1 MGLVTAHQALAN
13 PVRKSPALTIV
24 ASAAFVLTGVVNTFL
39 GPILPVLANR
49 WSLSDAQSSYF
60 FAMQF
65 MGSMLGVS
73 ISSVLL
79 PRRSFRFC
87 IGISYLLMAVGVIGL
102 QGTNWKVALLGT
114 FASGIGLGIV
124 VPSTNLLI
132 AALNPKRPAA
142 ALSLVNLC
150 WGLGA
155 VIAPLVLAWTEYLNQ
170 VRAFLPALSVVLLAT
185 AIVFW
190 FTPSTA
196 RQDEPADPESA
207 PWRTTGRFLV
217 MLAAM
222 FFLYVCVEASIGGWI
237 ATLAKRAPSG
247 VDQPWVLAPAFFWA
261 GLIAGRGF
269 APFTL
274 KRVSERAL
282 TLSGLGV
289 ACLGI
294 CVLVFSPHKQ
304 WITGAAV
311 VIGWG
316 LAAVF
321 PITVALLS
329 QFGNAAKRIAGPMFA
344 MTGLGGAVMPWLV
357 GVISTQSGS
366 LRAGLVAPLLAAV
379 VLLGLHLAANH
390 GRQSLSK
397 FITGTA

>member
-1 MGLVTAHQALAN
+1 MTVHQALAN

-24 ASAAFVLTGVVNTFL
+24 ASSAFVLTGVVNTFL

-49 WSLSDAQSSYF
+49 WSLSDTQSSYF
-60 FAMQF
+60 FTMQF

-73 ISSVLL
+73 VSSVLL
-79 PRRSFRFC
+79 PRRSFRSC
-87 IGISYLLMAVGVIGL
+87 IGIAYSLMAAGVIGL
-102 QGTNWKVALLGT
+102 PGANWKVALLGT
-114 FASGIGLGIV
+114 FVSGIGLGIV
-124 VPSTNLLI
+124 IPSTNLLI
-132 AALNPKRPAA
+132 ATLNSARPAA

-155 VIAPLVLAWTEYLNQ
+155 VIAPLVLAWAERLNQ
-170 VRAFLPALSVVLLAT
+170 VRAFLPVLSVALLAT
-185 AIVFW
+185 AIVFL

-196 RQDEPADPESA
+196 RQDEPAEPEDSH
-207 PWRTTGRFLV
+207 WRANWRFLTT
-217 MLAAM
+217 LAAM

-237 ATLAKRAPSG
+237 ATLVKRAPSG
-247 VDQPWVLAPAFFWA
+247 ADQPWVLAPAFFWT
-261 GLIAGRGF
+261 GLIAGRGL
-269 APFTL
+269 APLTL
-274 KRVSERAL
+274 RRVSERAL
-282 TLSGLGV
+282 TLNGLGI

-304 WITGAAV
+304 WITGAAM

-366 LRAGLVAPLLAAV
+366 LRTGLVAPLLAAI
-379 VLLGLHLAANH
+379 VLLGLHLAAN
-390 GRQSLSK
+390 QAPQLVSK
-397 FITGTA
+397 FTTGTE